1 MQVLWIGLGGFIGA
15 NMRYWLGSGITRL
28 FGQSFPWATGIVNI
42 TGALAVGLIATLFA
56 DRAIENESLRLFLI
70 VGILGGYTTFSSY
83 TMEGITLFQNGRV
96 FPGLIYTVGSNVLGL
111 MACAI
116 GVMIARAWL
125 T

>member
-42 TGALAVGLIATLFA
+42 TGAFVIGLIATLFA

-70 VGILGGYTTFSSY
+70 VGILGGYTTFSTY
-83 TMEGITLFQNGRV
+83 TMEGIILFQNGRV

-111 MACAI
+111 MACVI